1 LPDINIVS
9 HDWFLYQLITAI
21 DGLFI
26 FDNVPQVIYRQHSSS
41 LIGENTSLISKL
53 IRFKLVMEGRY
64 SQWSALNISAL
75 NLIRDKIAS
84 HNLDTLDIFIKLRDA
99 KKMKDRLRLLNVSG
113 IYRQSRSE
121 TIFLMIAVIFKKI

>member
-1 LPDINIVS
+1 
-9 HDWFLYQLITAI
+9 
-21 DGLFI
+21 
-26 FDNVPQVIYRQHSSS
+26 
-41 LIGENTSLISKL
+41 
-53 IRFKLVMEGRY
+53 MEGHY